1 MSLATDYRP
10 TDFNEVIGQTTI
22 VNTLAK
28 EFENNNIKQSYLFM
42 GQSGSGKAQPLY
54 SKVLTPNGYITMG
67 EVKVGTEVIGDDGKP
82 HKVLGVFPQGKKPVY
97 ELTFNDG
104 AKCRCS
110 DEHLW
115 TISTNHRKSWKTVE
129 LKEIINKPLKKN
141 SWVNHIPITK
151 PIEYNCDYSLPI
163 DPWVFGILLGDGGF
177 TDNSISITITEDDIK
192 ERIINYLTINEFELS
207 QQSKNMVNCIDFR
220 IKDTKYNHDTQNLSR
235 VNGKFGNRFCQTIYD
250 LGLLGCKS
258 EHKFIPNIY
267 KHSKYEDR
275 LNLLRGLL
283 DSDGYINM
291 VYGRHGTI
299 STNTMLST
307 SSKQLA
313 EDIVELIQS
322 LGGTCTCNKHK
333 TTYTYKG
340 SKKQGL
346 DNYELYIKLPTN
358 IVPVSSNKHLNK
370 FIAPNIEPYRT
381 IRAIDYIGEE
391 ECQCI
396 YIDSLSHLYLTDDMI
411 VTHNTTLANIIANK
425 VNGQTLMID
434 TAVNNS
440 AEDVRNIVDSI
451 QTKPLIY
458 DKVVVIFDEV
468 HTLSPKGFASL
479 LLTLEKPPA
488 HVIFILCTTEG
499 DKIPETIK
507 NRCECFTFTRIENKD
522 ISTRL
527 AYICKDKG
535 ITYEDKALELIS
547 NLADGSMRQAIAIV
561 EKLDNNITYS
571 RVSDEIK
578 YGGYEVL
585 FNLFY
590 SVCDKDTFVI
600 VNNTKGINNIDK
612 FIDEFF
618 TFILDI
624 VIYGKTK
631 NINLTKIP
639 KTALD
644 MLEDLQAS
652 DFAIADKLMNKMFEL
667 QYNGKNSP
675 IIRELFLATLLEVT
689 K

>member
-10 TDFNEVIGQTTI
+10 TDFNEVVGQTTI
-22 VNTLAK
+22 VNTLVK
-28 EFENNNIKQSYLFM
+28 EFENNNVKQSYLFM

-67 EVKVGTEVIGDDGKP
+67 DVKVGTEVIGDDGKP

-104 AKCRCS
+104 TKCRCS

-151 PIEYNCDYSLPI
+151 PIEYNCGHSLPI
-163 DPWVFGILLGDGGF
+163 EPWVFGILLGDGGF
-177 TDNSISITITEDDIK
+177 TGNSVGITITEEDIK
-192 ERIINYLTINEFELS
+192 QRISNYLINNGFELNPT
-207 QQSKNMVNCIDFR
+207 SKNITNCIDFIVR
-220 IKDTKYNHDTQNLSR
+220 DTKYNHNTHNLSKI
-235 VNGKFGNRFCQTIYD
+235 NGKFGNRFSQIIYD

-267 KHSKYEDR
+267 KYSTYEDR

-283 DSDGYINM
+283 DSDGYISR

-299 STNTMLST
+299 STNTTFAT
-307 SSKQLA
+307 SSEQLA
-313 EDIVELIQS
+313 RDIVELIQS

-333 TTYTYKG
+333 TAYTYKG

-358 IVPVSSNKHLNK
+358 VVPVSSNKHLNK

-396 YIDSLSHLYLTDDMI
+396 YIDSLSNLYLTDNMI
-411 VTHNTTLANIIANK
+411 VTHNTTLASIIANK

-507 NRCECFTFTRIENKD
+507 NRCECFTFSRIENKD

-547 NLADGSMRQAIAIV
+547 NLADGSMRQAISIL
-561 EKLDNNITYS
+561 EQLGNNITYA
-571 RVSDEIK
+571 RVSEEIK
-578 YGGYEVL
+578 VVGYSAL

-590 SVCDKDTFVI
+590 SVCDKDTANIITRTNDI
-600 VNNTKGINNIDK
+600 VSIDK
-612 FIDEFF
+612 FVDEFF

-624 VIYGKTK
+624 IIYDKTK
-631 NINLTKIP
+631 DISLTKFPI
-639 KTALD
+639 TAKD
-644 MLEDLQAS
+644 MLEDLQHN
-652 DFAIADKLMNKMFEL
+652 DFTVADNLMNKMFEL

-675 IIRELFLATLLEVT
+675 ILKELFLATLLEVI

>member
-1 MSLATDYRP
+1 MSLATDFRP
-10 TDFNEVIGQTTI
+10 QYLDDMIGQKTI
-22 VNTLAK
+22 IDTIRS
-28 EFENNNIKQSYLFM
+28 EFNNNNLKQSYLFM
-42 GQSGSGKAQPLY
+42 GQSGSGK
-54 SKVLTPNGYITMG
+54 
-67 EVKVGTEVIGDDGKP
+67 
-82 HKVLGVFPQGKKPVY
+82 
-97 ELTFNDG
+97 
-104 AKCRCS
+104 
-110 DEHLW
+110 
-115 TISTNHRKSWKTVE
+115 
-129 LKEIINKPLKKN
+129 
-141 SWVNHIPITK
+141 
-151 PIEYNCDYSLPI
+151 
-163 DPWVFGILLGDGGF
+163 
-177 TDNSISITITEDDIK
+177 
-192 ERIINYLTINEFELS
+192 
-207 QQSKNMVNCIDFR
+207 
-220 IKDTKYNHDTQNLSR
+220 
-235 VNGKFGNRFCQTIYD
+235 
-250 LGLLGCKS
+250 
-258 EHKFIPNIY
+258 
-267 KHSKYEDR
+267 
-275 LNLLRGLL
+275 
-283 DSDGYINM
+283 
-291 VYGRHGTI
+291 
-299 STNTMLST
+299 
-307 SSKQLA
+307 
-313 EDIVELIQS
+313 
-322 LGGTCTCNKHK
+322 
-333 TTYTYKG
+333 
-340 SKKQGL
+340 
-346 DNYELYIKLPTN
+346 
-358 IVPVSSNKHLNK
+358 
-370 FIAPNIEPYRT
+370 
-381 IRAIDYIGEE
+381 
-391 ECQCI
+391 
-396 YIDSLSHLYLTDDMI
+396 
-411 VTHNTTLANIIANK
+411 TTLANIIANK

-479 LLTLEKPPA
+479 LITLEKPPA

-499 DKIPETIK
+499 DKIPDTIK
-507 NRCECFTFTRIENKD
+507 NRCECFTFSRIENKD
-522 ISTRL
+522 ISARL
-527 AYICKDKG
+527 AYICRDKD

-547 NLADGSMRQAIAIV
+547 NLADGSMRQAIATV

-571 RVSDEIK
+571 RVSNEIK

-600 VNNTKGINNIDK
+600 VNNTKEISNVDK

-652 DFAIADKLMNKMFEL
+652 DFVIADKLMNKMFEL

>member
-10 TDFNEVIGQTTI
+10 TDFNEVVGQTTI
-22 VNTLAK
+22 VNTLVK
-28 EFENNNIKQSYLFM
+28 EFENNNVKQSYLFM
-42 GQSGSGKAQPLY
+42 GQSGSGK
-54 SKVLTPNGYITMG
+54 
-67 EVKVGTEVIGDDGKP
+67 
-82 HKVLGVFPQGKKPVY
+82 
-97 ELTFNDG
+97 
-104 AKCRCS
+104 
-110 DEHLW
+110 
-115 TISTNHRKSWKTVE
+115 
-129 LKEIINKPLKKN
+129 
-141 SWVNHIPITK
+141 
-151 PIEYNCDYSLPI
+151 
-163 DPWVFGILLGDGGF
+163 
-177 TDNSISITITEDDIK
+177 
-192 ERIINYLTINEFELS
+192 
-207 QQSKNMVNCIDFR
+207 
-220 IKDTKYNHDTQNLSR
+220 
-235 VNGKFGNRFCQTIYD
+235 
-250 LGLLGCKS
+250 
-258 EHKFIPNIY
+258 
-267 KHSKYEDR
+267 
-275 LNLLRGLL
+275 
-283 DSDGYINM
+283 
-291 VYGRHGTI
+291 
-299 STNTMLST
+299 
-307 SSKQLA
+307 
-313 EDIVELIQS
+313 
-322 LGGTCTCNKHK
+322 
-333 TTYTYKG
+333 
-340 SKKQGL
+340 
-346 DNYELYIKLPTN
+346 
-358 IVPVSSNKHLNK
+358 
-370 FIAPNIEPYRT
+370 
-381 IRAIDYIGEE
+381 
-391 ECQCI
+391 
-396 YIDSLSHLYLTDDMI
+396 
-411 VTHNTTLANIIANK
+411 TTLANIIANK

-479 LLTLEKPPA
+479 LLTLEKPPS

-507 NRCECFTFTRIENKD
+507 NRCECFTFSRIENKD
-522 ISTRL
+522 ISNRL

-600 VNNTKGINNIDK
+600 VNNTKGISNVDK

>member
-10 TDFNEVIGQTTI
+10 TDFNEVVGQTTI
-22 VNTLAK
+22 VNTLVK

-42 GQSGSGKAQPLY
+42 GQSGSGK
-54 SKVLTPNGYITMG
+54 T
-67 EVKVGTEVIGDDGKP
+67 
-82 HKVLGVFPQGKKPVY
+82 
-97 ELTFNDG
+97 
-104 AKCRCS
+104 
-110 DEHLW
+110 
-115 TISTNHRKSWKTVE
+115 
-129 LKEIINKPLKKN
+129 
-141 SWVNHIPITK
+141 
-151 PIEYNCDYSLPI
+151 
-163 DPWVFGILLGDGGF
+163 
-177 TDNSISITITEDDIK
+177 SI
-192 ERIINYLTINEFELS
+192 
-207 QQSKNMVNCIDFR
+207 
-220 IKDTKYNHDTQNLSR
+220 
-235 VNGKFGNRFCQTIYD
+235 
-250 LGLLGCKS
+250 
-258 EHKFIPNIY
+258 
-267 KHSKYEDR
+267 
-275 LNLLRGLL
+275 
-283 DSDGYINM
+283 
-291 VYGRHGTI
+291 
-299 STNTMLST
+299 
-307 SSKQLA
+307 
-313 EDIVELIQS
+313 
-322 LGGTCTCNKHK
+322 
-333 TTYTYKG
+333 
-340 SKKQGL
+340 
-346 DNYELYIKLPTN
+346 
-358 IVPVSSNKHLNK
+358 
-370 FIAPNIEPYRT
+370 
-381 IRAIDYIGEE
+381 
-391 ECQCI
+391 
-396 YIDSLSHLYLTDDMI
+396 
-411 VTHNTTLANIIANK
+411 ANIIANK

-527 AYICKDKG
+527 AYICRDKD

-600 VNNTKGINNIDK
+600 VNNTKGISNVDK

-631 NINLTKIP
+631 NINLTRIP

-644 MLEDLQAS
+644 MLEDLQTN
-652 DFAIADKLMNKMFEL
+652 DFVIADKLMNKMFEL

-675 IIRELFLATLLEVT
+675 ILKELFLATLLEVT